1 MTMRFRSIPQVPT
14 RVDPQTRAFLAALKE
29 NFEIIAGMRGSD
41 NVVAELLGYV
51 PANKAGDTIDG
62 DLTVRGAANLGSL
75 GVTEGATLASLSV
88 TGNETVGGTLGV
100 TGATTLASLS
110 VTGNETVGGT
120 LGVTGDMTA
129 AGLTLSGALAV
140 TNIPAFHVTALPYPS
155 YDQALSID
163 RYIGYTTYN
172 NTVRLNNGSHFNS
185 ANGRFTIPVSGIYR
199 FDATLTR
206 SGGNS
211 SVVIRKNGVVISTDS
226 LSYGTDW
233 QTTSAHVVH
242 SFVAGDYVEGVCLA
256 RNSTAYA
263 MYAASF
269 SGHRVG

>member
-1 MTMRFRSIPQVPT
+1 
-14 RVDPQTRAFLAALKE
+14 
-29 NFEIIAGMRGSD
+29 
-41 NVVAELLGYV
+41 
-51 PANKAGDTIDG
+51 
-62 DLTVRGAANLGSL
+62 
-75 GVTEGATLASLSV
+75 LASLGV

-100 TGATTLASLS
+100 TGATTLASLGVTGATTLAS
-110 VTGNETVGGT
+110 LGVTGNETIGGT
-120 LGVTGDMTA
+120 LGVTGAMTA

-140 TNIPAFHVTALPYPS
+140 TNIPAFHVTAAPYPS
-155 YDQALSID
+155 YDQALSVD

-199 FDATLTR
+199 FDATLSG
-206 SGGNS
+206 SGGNRAIS
-211 SVVIRKNGVVISTDS
+211 IKKNGASISVEN

-233 QTTSAHVVH
+233 QTVAIHIVQ
-242 SFVAGDYVEGVCLA
+242 SFVAGDYVEAVASA